1 MIIIGILINPRAN
14 AFAEQI
20 EDNKSNT
27 LLNINNQPEY
37 YEEIDKY
44 IEEDTGMT
52 IEESLYDQLEYY
64 KNLIDK
70 HKDNTQIE
78 HLIQTTRELI
88 NYHEKLSVL
97 KDNKGISLYAD
108 GSEYTPYTACVMAA
122 IGWFNA
128 SNYKLSAELLTHSW
142 SINFTPGVYV
152 PVNGMKV
159 LSSQVTYDILNQDKL
174 TGRMSYG
181 VEWPLVFNGSSRN
194 EEDLGY
200 ALKDFSYSRESY
212 ETKQITITDEYN
224 FDNTVDYEPVLAA
237 LVNVFDDAIRI
248 GVLRAYDI
256 RIDVDLSEPLRLE
269 IESVDLIDNSVSYS
283 VKVHNYSDSDI
294 EFYYNEKMCNGAD
307 AENWT
312 GLSDIVID

>member
-1 MIIIGILINPRAN
+1 MKKITKSYLIVGSLLMCIFMIIIGILINPRAN

-52 IEESLYDQLEYY
+52 IEESFYDQLEYY

-122 IGWFNA
+122 IG
-128 SNYKLSAELLTHSW
+128 
-142 SINFTPGVYV
+142 
-152 PVNGMKV
+152 
-159 LSSQVTYDILNQDKL
+159 
-174 TGRMSYG
+174 
-181 VEWPLVFNGSSRN
+181 
-194 EEDLGY
+194 
-200 ALKDFSYSRESY
+200 
-212 ETKQITITDEYN
+212 
-224 FDNTVDYEPVLAA
+224 
-237 LVNVFDDAIRI
+237 
-248 GVLRAYDI
+248 
-256 RIDVDLSEPLRLE
+256 
-269 IESVDLIDNSVSYS
+269 
-283 VKVHNYSDSDI
+283 
-294 EFYYNEKMCNGAD
+294 
-307 AENWT
+307 
-312 GLSDIVID
+312 